1 MRLTSKPVWIPHR
14 GFSSSSFPDFIAF
27 VPGPYKMRLEC
38 RPLVELNTGCVKVHE
53 DCPNQKRRRVVGK
66 QPPPRVWQKVICPMH
81 NMQSD
86 CLIYVLELACEFL
99 PERKWCRILNKDTC
113 EHYDT
118 RTRVVLWN
126 NDAPGL
132 KVEEFLK
139 ELLEEVPESLKRL
152 DDPEETEAQAWHR
165 YITMSEF
172 ELSVARRYR
181 VPCQLLFFFGLHLQR
196 KGYYQVA
203 VPICHFRQLRST
215 GWFKE
220 QLLHFQREF
229 FDYFNV
235 PFRSVLNEFVE
246 RKHRRNNR
254 LAKIAQKER
263 GYRRIWVFVTN
274 FLEWL

>member
-1 MRLTSKPVWIPHR
+1 
-14 GFSSSSFPDFIAF
+14 
-27 VPGPYKMRLEC
+27 MRLEC

-53 DCPNQKRRRVVGK
+53 DRPNQKRRRVVGK

-99 PERKWCRILNKDTC
+99 PERKWCRILNKETC

-181 VPCQLLFFFGLHLQR
+181 VPCQLLFFLGCTCNAKVTTKWPCQSVISDSYVRLV
-196 KGYYQVA
+196 GS
-203 VPICHFRQLRST
+203 RSSSCIS
-215 GWFKE
+215 KE
-220 QLLHFQREF
+220 SSSITLMCPSGRF
-229 FDYFNV
+229 
-235 PFRSVLNEFVE
+235 
-246 RKHRRNNR
+246 
-254 LAKIAQKER
+254 
-263 GYRRIWVFVTN
+263 
-274 FLEWL
+274 

>member
-1 MRLTSKPVWIPHR
+1 
-14 GFSSSSFPDFIAF
+14 
-27 VPGPYKMRLEC
+27 MRLEC

-53 DCPNQKRRRVVGK
+53 DRPNQKRRRVVGK
-66 QPPPRVWQKVICPMH
+66 QPPPRVWKEIICPMQ

-86 CLIYVLELACEFL
+86 CLIYALELACEFL
-99 PERKWCRILNKDTC
+99 PERKWCRELSKERC

-229 FDYFNV
+229 FDLFKV
-235 PFRSVLNEFVE
+235 PFKAVLNEFVE
-246 RKHRRNNR
+246 RNNRRNNR
-254 LAKIAQKER
+254 LSKMTQTERLAAAEQLPQQRSQQLRIAYICAGSILTSTGPSNE
-263 GYRRIWVFVTN
+263 
-274 FLEWL
+274 